1 MAIEILTQ
9 DRNTAK
15 GMQGL
20 TPFGRILA
28 LYTFRWGHR
37 ELLYEI
43 MIPRMRGRKPST
55 AERLFERHIRRLRR
69 TRRSATAAILA
80 RAHFDMTQQGRKLAR
95 ALQSVIPRDE
105 YAIITAG
112 EASGDVATALALL
125 IDLRRRTRRIVFA
138 TLRMYGSFLMY
149 LSLLIGTMI
158 FTARQALPSL
168 QAMMDLSQ
176 STPTPSQR
184 HLVSVAQWATG
195 SGPAY
200 LGLALLVLT
209 LALISSLFLLTGR
222 VRVFLERFPP
232 WSTYR
237 GLHGYVWLSTFVILV
252 RSGRSE
258 TKVLE
263 QQAEYASR
271 WLRERLDRLALLM
284 GQHAKLLPA
293 ALDESGFFFP
303 SPDMIDDID
312 ARWTGDSESYDGLL
326 ESCSIW
332 ADEIEKRSI
341 ILARSVEMVCT
352 LTVYFLVAAMTGQL
366 YGFIPKHF

>member
-20 TPFGRILA
+20 TPFGRLLA

-43 MIPRMRGRKPST
+43 MIPRMKGRKPT
-55 AERLFERHIRRLRR
+55 TPERLFERHIQRLRR

-95 ALQSVIPRDE
+95 ALQPVIPRDE

-112 EASGDVATALALL
+112 EASGQIATALALL
-125 IDLRRRTRRIVFA
+125 VDLRRRTRRIVSA
-138 TLRMYGSFLMY
+138 TLRMYGSFLLY
-149 LSLLIGTMI
+149 VLLLIGTMI

-168 QAMMDLSQ
+168 QAMMELSQ
-176 STPTPSQR
+176 SPPTPSQR
-184 HLVSVAQWATG
+184 HLISAAHWATG
-195 SGPAY
+195 NGPAY
-200 LGLALLVLT
+200 LGLILLVLG
-209 LALISSLFLLTGR
+209 LALLSSLFLLTGR
-222 VRVFLERFPP
+222 ARVFLERFPP

-237 GLHGYVWLSTFVILV
+237 GLHGYIWLSTFVILV

-258 TKVLE
+258 TRVLE
-263 QQAEYASR
+263 QQAEYASP

-284 GQHAKLLPA
+284 GHHAKLLPA
-293 ALDESGFFFP
+293 ALDESGFLFP

-312 ARWTGDSESYDGLL
+312 AKWAGDSESYDSLL
-326 ESCSIW
+326 ESCAIW
-332 ADEIEKRSI
+332 ADEIEKSAVRR
-341 ILARSVEMVCT
+341 ARTVELVCT
-352 LTVYFLVAAMTGQL
+352 LTVYFLVAEMTAQL
-366 YGFIPKHF
+366 YGFVPKHF